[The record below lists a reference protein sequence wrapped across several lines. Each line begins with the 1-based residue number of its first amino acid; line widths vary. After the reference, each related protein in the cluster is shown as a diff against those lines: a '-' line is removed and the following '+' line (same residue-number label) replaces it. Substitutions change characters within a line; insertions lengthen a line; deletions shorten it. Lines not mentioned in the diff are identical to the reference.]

1 MRILE
6 FKVDKQVLRKQPGCD
21 FSDIVA
27 NSVGYLKAKF
37 HFSGDEW
44 IGCKKVASFWVD
56 DKEYPV
62 LLDDNNMCDIPSESL
77 VGNAFK
83 VSLTGAKSTGY
94 RINTTKFKVR
104 QEVH

>member
-21 FSDIVA
+21 FSNIVA

-37 HFSGDEW
+37 NLSEDW
-44 IGCKKVASFWVD
+44 SGCKKVASFWVG

-77 VGNAFK
+77 VGNAFH
-83 VSLTGAKSTGY
+83 VSLTGAKASGY
-94 RINTTKFKVR
+94 RIKTTKFKIR